1 MYFMGLAFMP
11 QSSLL
16 CDCGRSRE
24 YKFVAH
30 YSRSRGRAVLGSDIV
45 ECIECRATW
54 TLADWARK

>member
-30 YSRSRGRAVLGSDIV
+30 YSRSRGRAVLGS
-45 ECIECRATW
+45 ECRATW